1 MDKMNEVA
9 YDYAREHG
17 ILGQDYNQIYDAV
30 KYGYKKGQDD
40 LIEKAITWL
49 STAMYPA
56 LGGSLLSSFEQA
68 MKNNE

>member
-1 MDKMNEVA
+1 MNKDNDVA
-9 YDYAREHG
+9 FEYAREHG

-30 KYGYKKGQDD
+30 KYGYKKGKDD
-40 LIEKAITWL
+40 MIEKAITWL

-68 MKNNE
+68 MKRDE

>member
-1 MDKMNEVA
+1 MDKINEVA
-9 YDYAREHG
+9 FEYAKENG
-17 ILGQDYNQIYDAV
+17 IIGQDYNQIYDAV

-49 STAMYPA
+49 RTAIYPA

>member
-1 MDKMNEVA
+1 MDKMDEIA
-9 YDYAREHG
+9 FIYAKENG
-17 ILGQDYNQIYDAV
+17 TLGQDYNQIYDAV

-40 LIEKAITWL
+40 LIEKAIAWL